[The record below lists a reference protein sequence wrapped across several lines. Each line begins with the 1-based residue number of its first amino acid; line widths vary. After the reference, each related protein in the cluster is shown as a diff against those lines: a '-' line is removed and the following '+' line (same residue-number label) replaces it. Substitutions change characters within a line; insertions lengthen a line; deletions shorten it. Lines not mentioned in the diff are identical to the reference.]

1 MAGPSTANRDWFRT
15 TALLV
20 LGGGVSVHVTRM
32 VFGTAWLPPLAPELA
47 FLVLAVLVLLVV
59 AGLWTFRAHGRLKV
73 LARLAAVLFRLSLPV
88 HLSTYLTQRTE
99 LLRAFPDW
107 FGLLVNHR
115 AVRLHPRLVGS
126 NQGNGP

>member
-1 MAGPSTANRDWFRT
+1 MARPSTANRDWFRT

-47 FLVLAVLVLLVV
+47 FLVLA
-59 AGLWTFRAHGRLKV
+59 
-73 LARLAAVLFRLSLPV
+73 
-88 HLSTYLTQRTE
+88 E

>member
-73 LARLAAVLFRLSLPV
+73 LARLAAVLFSLSLPV

-99 LLRAFPDW
+99 LLRASPI
-107 FGLLVNHR
+107 
-115 AVRLHPRLVGS
+115 GS
-126 NQGNGP
+126 GCW